1 MNVFE
6 KIRKTFSESRMTL
19 CAGLAATAILTAGA
33 GSAKHVT
40 VFADG
45 QEVRLTTTNS
55 EPAKIISEAGV
66 QMGNYD
72 EYRMS
77 TFRVKND
84 TEIHIVRAVPVK
96 LEMGGTVRE
105 MQTARATVGRLLD
118 ELGIDRTKYQPSLN
132 EDALIRKGLHIKL
145 RTPEEIAAE
154 EAREKEAREAL
165 EQEPRL
171 RDGYVE
177 TSRGA
182 LRYTNVMVMEASA
195 YLPTDGGG
203 SCITATGLPAQH
215 GVVAVDPDVIP
226 LGTRLHIP
234 GYGVA
239 IAADTGGMIEGDM
252 IDLCMEDY
260 DDCIQFGRRD
270 IDVYILET

>member
-19 CAGLAATAILTAGA
+19 YAGLAATAILTAGA
-33 GSAKHVT
+33 GNAKHVT

-154 EAREKEAREAL
+154 EAQAQQAAQEESLALRE
-165 EQEPRL
+165 
-171 RDGYVE
+171 GYVE

-195 YLPTDGGG
+195 YLPSDGGG
-203 SCITATGLPAQH
+203 SCVTATGLPATH
-215 GVVAVDPDVIP
+215 GVVAVDPAVIP
-226 LGTRLHIP
+226 LGTRLYIP

-260 DDCIQFGRRD
+260 DDCMEFGRRD

>member
-6 KIRKTFSESRMTL
+6 KIRKTFCGSRMTI

-33 GSAKHVT
+33 GSVKHVT

-45 QEVRLTTTNS
+45 QEMRLTTTHS
-55 EPAKIISEAGV
+55 QPEKIISEAGV
-66 QMGNYD
+66 AMGSYD

-77 TFRVKND
+77 SIRVKDN
-84 TEIHIVRAVPVK
+84 TEIHIVRAVPIK

-105 MQTARATVGRLLD
+105 MKTARATVGRLLD
-118 ELGIDRTKYQPSLN
+118 ELGVDRKKYKPSLN
-132 EDALIRKGLHIKL
+132 EDVPIRKGLHIKL
-145 RTPEEIAAE
+145 QTPEEIAAE
-154 EAREKEAREAL
+154 EAQAQREQQAL
-165 EQEPRL
+165 EQAPQL
-171 RDGYVE
+171 RDGYIE
-177 TSRGA
+177 TSHGA
-182 LRYTNVMVMEASA
+182 MRYTNVMVMEASA

-203 SCITATGLPAQH
+203 SCITATGLPATH

-226 LGTRLHIP
+226 LGTQVYIP

-260 DDCIQFGRRD
+260 DDCMQFGRRD

>member
-1 MNVFE
+1 MDVFE
-6 KIRKTFSESRMTL
+6 KIRKTICASRMTV
-19 CAGLAATAILTAGA
+19 CAGLAATVLLTAGA
-33 GSAKHVT
+33 GSVKHVT

-45 QEVRLTTTNS
+45 EEMNLTTVHS
-55 EPAKIISEAGV
+55 QPDKIIAEAGV
-66 QMGNYD
+66 AMGSYD

-77 TFRVKND
+77 TIRVKD
-84 TEIHIVRAVPVK
+84 ETEIHIVRAVPVK

-105 MQTARATVGRLLD
+105 MKTARATVGRLLD
-118 ELGIDRTKYQPSLN
+118 EMGVDREKYKPSLN
-132 EDALIRKGLHIKL
+132 EDVPIRKGLYIKL
-145 RTPEEIAAE
+145 QTPEEIAAE
-154 EAREKEAREAL
+154 EAKAQAEMETSHVPA
-165 EQEPRL
+165 
-171 RDGYVE
+171 GYVE

-182 LRYTNVMVMEASA
+182 MRYTNVMVMEASA

-203 SCITATGLPAQH
+203 SCVTATGLPATH

-226 LGTRLHIP
+226 LGTRLYIP

>member
-6 KIRKTFSESRMTL
+6 KIRKTFSGSRMTF

-66 QMGNYD
+66 EMGNYD

-77 TFRVKND
+77 TFRVKDD

-118 ELGIDRTKYQPSLN
+118 ELGIDRTKYQPSLS

-154 EAREKEAREAL
+154 EAKAQL
-165 EQEPRL
+165 EQEQAAQYRE
-171 RDGYVE
+171 GYVE

-203 SCITATGLPAQH
+203 SCVTATGLPATH

-226 LGTRLHIP
+226 LGTQVYIP

-239 IAADTGGMIEGDM
+239 IAADTGGMIEGAM

-260 DDCIQFGRRD
+260 DDCMEFGRRD

>member
-6 KIRKTFSESRMTL
+6 KIRKTFCGSRMTI
-19 CAGLAATAILTAGA
+19 CAGLAAAALLTAGA
-33 GSAKHVT
+33 SSVKRVT

-45 QEVRLTTTNS
+45 QEVKLTTTYS
-55 EPAKIISEAGV
+55 QPEKIISEAGV
-66 QMGNYD
+66 AMGSYD
-72 EYRMS
+72 EFRMS
-77 TFRVKND
+77 TIRVKDD
-84 TEIHIVRAVPVK
+84 TEIHIVRAVPVQ

-105 MQTARATVGRLLD
+105 MKTARATVGRLLD
-118 ELGIDRTKYQPSLN
+118 ELGVDRTKYRPSLN
-132 EDALIRKGLHIKL
+132 EDVPIRKGLHIKL
-145 RTPEEIAAE
+145 STPEEIKAEEAQAQQAAE
-154 EAREKEAREAL
+154 EMAP
-165 EQEPRL
+165 QL

-177 TSRGA
+177 TSHGTI
-182 LRYTNVMVMEASA
+182 RYSNVMVMEASA

-203 SCITATGLPAQH
+203 SCITATGLPATH

-226 LGTRLHIP
+226 LGTQVYIP

-239 IAADTGGMIEGDM
+239 IAADTGGMIEGAM

-260 DDCIQFGRRD
+260 DDCMQFGRRD

>member
-6 KIRKTFSESRMTL
+6 KIRKTFSGSRMTI
-19 CAGLAATAILTAGA
+19 CAGLAAAAMLTAGA
-33 GSAKHVT
+33 GSVKHVT

-55 EPAKIISEAGV
+55 QPETIISEAGIS
-66 QMGNYD
+66 MGNYD

-77 TFRVKND
+77 TLRVKED

-96 LEMGGTVRE
+96 LEMGGSVRE
-105 MQTARATVGRLLD
+105 MKTARPTVGRLLD
-118 ELGIDRTKYQPSLN
+118 ELGVDRKKYRPSLN
-132 EDALIRKGLHIKL
+132 EDAPIHKGMHIKL

-154 EAREKEAREAL
+154 EAQM
-165 EQEPRL
+165 EQEQAASYVPE
-171 RDGYVE
+171 GYVE

-182 LRYTNVMVMEASA
+182 MRYTNVMVMEASA

-203 SCITATGLPAQH
+203 SCVTATGLPATH

-226 LGTRLHIP
+226 LGTRVYIP

-239 IAADTGGMIEGDM
+239 IAADTGGMIEGAM

-260 DDCIQFGRRD
+260 DDCMEFGRRD

>member
-154 EAREKEAREAL
+154 EAQAQQAAQEESLALRE
-165 EQEPRL
+165 
-171 RDGYVE
+171 GYVE

-203 SCITATGLPAQH
+203 SCVTATGLPATH

-226 LGTRLHIP
+226 LGTRLYIP

-260 DDCIQFGRRD
+260 DDCMAFGRRD

>member
-1 MNVFE
+1 MNVSE
-6 KIRKTFSESRMTL
+6 KIRKTFSSSRMTI
-19 CAGLAATAILTAGA
+19 CAGLAAAAMLTAGA
-33 GSAKHVT
+33 GSVKHVT

-55 EPAKIISEAGV
+55 QPEKIISEAGIS
-66 QMGNYD
+66 MGNYD

-77 TFRVKND
+77 TLRVKED
-84 TEIHIVRAVPVK
+84 TEIHIVRAVPVR
-96 LEMGGTVRE
+96 LEMGGSVRE
-105 MQTARATVGRLLD
+105 MKTARPTVGRLLD
-118 ELGIDRTKYQPSLN
+118 ELGVDRKKYQPSLN
-132 EDALIRKGLHIKL
+132 EDELIREGLYIKL

-154 EAREKEAREAL
+154 EAQARM
-165 EQEPRL
+165 EQEQAAAYVPE
-171 RDGYVE
+171 GYVE

-182 LRYTNVMVMEASA
+182 MRYTNVMVMEASA

-203 SCITATGLPAQH
+203 SCVTATGLPATH

-226 LGTRLHIP
+226 LGTRVYIP

-239 IAADTGGMIEGDM
+239 IAADTGGMIEGAM

-260 DDCIQFGRRD
+260 DDCMEFGRRD